1 MKKIVRLK
9 EGDLHNII
17 KESVNNIIQELDWRT
32 YANAA
37 NKSAERQKDYK
48 EKSKEKTWYDS
59 ILPSMARKRQRKISN
74 LADKEYDRSERFAS
88 AANDAV
94 KDQLGYKS
102 KNGFEYSPELH
113 LGASNGG
120 KRLYPSSYASKG
132 KDSIRDNGYKN
143 QHYVTDIDGDFE
155 EKLNSHDGYDEALDR
170 YKRENGVVGSD
181 FAKRMLD
188 IEKQRMPTPY
198 EKGRMNKGN
207 RELGDWYNGKTKY
220 KNGRYET
227 EE

>member
-1 MKKIVRLK
+1 MKKIVRLT

-17 KESVNNIIQELDWRT
+17 RKSVNNIIQELDYKT
-32 YANAA
+32 YGNAA

-48 EKSKEKTWYDS
+48 EKSKEKKWYDS
-59 ILPSMARKRQRKISN
+59 ILPSLARKRQDKFSK
-74 LADKEYDRSERFAS
+74 LADKENDRSSRFAS

-102 KNGFEYSPELH
+102 KNGFEYNPSLR
-113 LGASNGG
+113 LGDGG
-120 KRLYPSSYASKG
+120 SVNRLYPSSYASK
-132 KDSIRDNGYKN
+132 R
-143 QHYVTDIDGDFE
+143 IDG
-155 EKLNSHDGYDEALDR
+155 NRYDSYENEYGVWDINGEF
-170 YKRENGVVGSD
+170 KKQREWQPEYD
-181 FAKRMLD
+181 FAVRLNKDVDDEHNREILNTA
-188 IEKQRMPTPY
+188 KKGMPTPY

>member
-1 MKKIVRLK
+1 MFNKAQK
-9 EGDLHNII
+9 ETFI
-17 KESVNNIIQELDWRT
+17 KEYLRSKVIAETSL
-32 YANAA
+32 YAIF
-37 NKSAERQKDYK
+37 K
-48 EKSKEKTWYDS
+48 KT
-59 ILPSMARKRQRKISN
+59 
-74 LADKEYDRSERFAS
+74 E
-88 AANDAV
+88 
-94 KDQLGYKS
+94 
-102 KNGFEYSPELH
+102 
-113 LGASNGG
+113 
-120 KRLYPSSYASKG
+120 
-132 KDSIRDNGYKN
+132 
-143 QHYVTDIDGDFE
+143 DFE

>member
-1 MKKIVRLK
+1 MKKIVRLT

-17 KESVNNIIQELDWRT
+17 RKSVNNIIQELDWRT

-37 NKSAERQKDYK
+37 NKSVERRNGYK
-48 EKSKEKTWYDS
+48 EKSKEKKWYDS
-59 ILPSMARKRQRKISN
+59 ILPSMARKRQDKFLN
-74 LADKEYDRSERFAS
+74 LADKEYDRSRRFAS
-88 AANDAV
+88 AANNAV

-102 KNGFEYSPELH
+102 KNGFEYNPSIRLDYDERVYPDSYTNKRIDGNRYDSYGNEY
-113 LGASNGG
+113 GVWDSNGEF
-120 KRLYPSSYASKG
+120 KK
-132 KDSIRDNGYKN
+132 
-143 QHYVTDIDGDFE
+143 Q
-155 EKLNSHDGYDEALDR
+155 
-170 YKRENGVVGSD
+170 REWHPDYD
-181 FAKRMLD
+181 FALRLIKDVDDDHNREILNTAKK
-188 IEKQRMPTPY
+188 ELPTPY

>member
-1 MKKIVRLK
+1 MKKIVRLT

-17 KESVNNIIQELDWRT
+17 RKSVNNIIQELDWRT

-48 EKSKEKTWYDS
+48 EKSKEKKWYDS
-59 ILPSMARKRQRKISN
+59 ILPSRARKRQGKISN
-74 LADKEYDRSERFAS
+74 LADKENDRSRRFAS

-102 KNGFEYSPELH
+102 KNGFEYEPSLRI
-113 LGASNGG
+113 GDAGG
-120 KRLYPSSYASKG
+120 KNRIYPRGYATKRDDYRQTYGNEHDVYDVNGEFKERYDWHPSYDRAVEWDKDMGNDSSKADLARAKKG
-132 KDSIRDNGYKN
+132 
-143 QHYVTDIDGDFE
+143 
-155 EKLNSHDGYDEALDR
+155 
-170 YKRENGVVGSD
+170 
-181 FAKRMLD
+181 
-188 IEKQRMPTPY
+188 MPTPY

>member
-1 MKKIVRLK
+1 MKKIVRLT

-17 KESVNNIIQELDWRT
+17 RKSVNNIIQELDWRT

-37 NKSAERQKDYK
+37 NKSAERRNDYK
-48 EKSKEKTWYDS
+48 EKSKEKKWHDS
-59 ILPSMARKRQRKISN
+59 IFPSMARKRQDRFLN
-74 LADKEYDRSERFAS
+74 LADKENDRSRRFAS

-102 KNGFEYSPELH
+102 KNGFEYNPELH
-113 LGASNGG
+113 LGDGG
-120 KRLYPSSYASKG
+120 SGNRLYPSSYASKRIDG
-132 KDSIRDNGYKN
+132 QRRDSYENN
-143 QHYVTDIDGDFE
+143 HYVHDMNGDFE
-155 EKLNSHDGYDEALDR
+155 QQSDWHPDYDNAVKWNKFRGDDASREELNR
-170 YKRENGVVGSD
+170 
-181 FAKRMLD
+181 AK
-188 IEKQRMPTPY
+188 KGMPTSY
-198 EKGRMNKGN
+198 EKGRMNRGN

>member
-1 MKKIVRLK
+1 MKKIVRLT

-17 KESVNNIIQELDWRT
+17 RESVNNIIQELDWRT

-48 EKSKEKTWYDS
+48 EKSKEKKWYDS
-59 ILPSMARKRQRKISN
+59 ILPSRARKRQGKISN
-74 LADKEYDRSERFAS
+74 LADKENDRSRRFAS
-88 AANDAV
+88 AANKAV

-102 KNGFEYSPELH
+102 KNGFEYNPSLR
-113 LGASNGG
+113 LGDGG
-120 KRLYPSSYASKG
+120 SVNRLYPSSYASKHIDG
-132 KDSIRDNGYKN
+132 QRWNSYENN
-143 QHYVTDIDGDFE
+143 HYVRDINGDFE
-155 EKLNSHDGYDEALDR
+155 QQSEWNPYYDNTVKWNKFRGDDASREELNR
-170 YKRENGVVGSD
+170 VK
-181 FAKRMLD
+181 K
-188 IEKQRMPTPY
+188 RMPTPY

>member
-1 MKKIVRLK
+1 MKKIVRLT

-17 KESVNNIIQELDWRT
+17 RKSVNNIIQELDWRT

-48 EKSKEKTWYDS
+48 EKSKEKKWYDS
-59 ILPSMARKRQRKISN
+59 ILPSMARKRQGKISN
-74 LADKEYDRSERFAS
+74 LADKEYDRSRRFAS

-102 KNGFEYSPELH
+102 KNGFEYNPSLR
-113 LGASNGG
+113 LGDGERVYPGSLAN
-120 KRLYPSSYASKG
+120 KR
-132 KDSIRDNGYKN
+132 
-143 QHYVTDIDGDFE
+143 IDGDKYNSYESEYGVWDRNDGFKKRSDWHPDYDNAVKWNEYRDDDASRE
-155 EKLNSHDGYDEALDR
+155 ELNR
-170 YKRENGVVGSD
+170 
-181 FAKRMLD
+181 AK
-188 IEKQRMPTPY
+188 KGMPTPY
-198 EKGRMNKGN
+198 EKGRMNRGN

>member
-1 MKKIVRLK
+1 MKKIVRLT

-17 KESVNNIIQELDWRT
+17 RKSVNNIIQELDWRT

-48 EKSKEKTWYDS
+48 EKSKEKKWYDS
-59 ILPSMARKRQRKISN
+59 ILPSRARKRQDKFSN
-74 LADKEYDRSERFAS
+74 LADKENDRSRRFAS

-102 KNGFEYSPELH
+102 KNGFEYEPSLRI
-113 LGASNGG
+113 GDSGG
-120 KRLYPSSYASKG
+120 KNRIYPRGYATKRDDYRQTYGNEHDVYDVNGEFKERYDWHPSYDRAVEWDKAMGNDSSKADLARAKKG
-132 KDSIRDNGYKN
+132 
-143 QHYVTDIDGDFE
+143 
-155 EKLNSHDGYDEALDR
+155 
-170 YKRENGVVGSD
+170 
-181 FAKRMLD
+181 
-188 IEKQRMPTPY
+188 MPTPY
-198 EKGRMNKGN
+198 EKGKMNKGN